1 MAIKLVALD
10 LDDTLLDPD
19 LQISEKCR
27 QAIGEVRERG
37 IIVTISTGRMY
48 SSARPYAMQLGLSV
62 PLITYEGALVK
73 HSHTGEALYAQPVP
87 PHLAREVMS
96 YFKSAGI
103 HFHSY
108 YDDRLVMEKM
118 TREGQAYARLAGVDL
133 VIIPDLRS
141 ALDTNQAMKIMAIS
155 DQETSLV
162 RMEQELKERY
172 GGKLHITRSK
182 RHFLEVMHPEAD
194 KSRAL
199 QVMAEHFG
207 IERHEV
213 MAVGDS
219 YNDVEMIAWAGIG
232 IAMANAFPVVKQKAD
247 FITSSNQ
254 EDGVALALQRFILEK
269 ELEPGRPA

>member
-19 LQISEKCR
+19 LQISEICM
-27 QAIGEVRERG
+27 QAIRQVKEKG

-73 HSHTGEALYAQPVP
+73 HSHTGEVLYAQPVP
-87 PHLAREVMS
+87 THLAREVMT
-96 YFKSAGI
+96 YFKTAGI

-108 YDDRLVMEKM
+108 YDDRLVMERL

-133 VIIPDLRS
+133 VIMPDLRS

-155 DQETSLV
+155 DQETSLL
-162 RMEQELKERY
+162 RMEQELRERY
-172 GGKLHITRSK
+172 GAKLHITRSK

-207 IERHEV
+207 IERQEV
-213 MAVGDS
+213 MAIGDS

-254 EDGVALALQRFILEK
+254 EDGVAFALQRFILDK
-269 ELEPGRPA
+269 EQGSGQSA